1 MKKILLT
8 LAAAAAVFSGCNKTA
23 VETSGRGGL
32 LQINVAC
39 DEAEFTEKEHGQA
52 GTKASAA
59 PDVNDFIV
67 TLVKSSGSYSLVCTV
82 SEFMEQN
89 TDGIITLSP
98 GSYTISVTSAGDEK
112 AAWDQPVYG
121 VTKEFTIVEDVV
133 TPVDLVCGLTNMKVT
148 VKLSDVF
155 ISELESWSV
164 VVTGSYD
171 DGDASLTW
179 SSDDGDRETVEAKEG
194 WFAVGPLTVV
204 VQGVR
209 TVDGSDA
216 VRVTEEITDVAA
228 ADHHILNINARV
240 TGDGDFSEGGITV
253 DPGVND
259 KPVDIEIPGFDETPI
274 EDPDD
279 PDEPVSTAPT
289 LVWDD
294 NPAFDKTLIKEGMD
308 VNLVVNAPE
317 KIKGFNVNVNSP
329 TLNSLLEQLVGTS
342 QMDLVNDAT
351 VIGFLGN
358 LGLPV
363 GGQLSGQ
370 TEVVF
375 SLSSLVPMILIT
387 TPEPGSEHVFTLVVT
402 DEKNQTLEQDLVF
415 YVPETASSAE

>member
-32 LQINVAC
+32 LQLNVAC

-52 GTKASAA
+52 GTKASTA

-67 TLVKSSGSYSLVCTV
+67 TLVKSSGSYSLECTV

-112 AAWDQPVYG
+112 AAWDQPIYG
-121 VTKEFTIVEDVV
+121 ATKEFTIVEDVV
-133 TPVDLVCGLTNMKVT
+133 TPIDLVCRLTNMKVT

-155 ISELESWSV
+155 LQELKSWSV
-164 VVTGSYD
+164 VVTGAYD

-179 SSDDGDRETVEAKEG
+179 SSGDGDQTAIEAKEG

-209 TVDGSDA
+209 NNDGSDA
-216 VRVTEEITDVAA
+216 ARVTAEITDVAA

-240 TGDGDFSEGGITV
+240 TGSADFSDGGITV
-253 DPGVND
+253 DTGVNE

-279 PDEPVSTAPT
+279 PEEPVSTAPT
-289 LVWDD
+289 LVWEA
-294 NPAFDKTLIKEGMD
+294 NPDFARYPLAETMD
-308 VNLVVNAPE
+308 VTLTINAPE
-317 KIKGFNVNVNSP
+317 KIKSFTVTIVSE
-329 TLNSLLEQLVGTS
+329 TLEQLLVGMFGSTT
-342 QMDLVNDAT
+342 LNLGEAT
-351 VIGFLGN
+351 DDSMLAK

-363 GGQLSGQ
+363 GGAVVGQTSVDFPLSGLLPLLYQ
-370 TEVVF
+370 
-375 SLSSLVPMILIT
+375 LDPAKD
-387 TPEPGSEHVFTLVVT
+387 SEHTFTLMVT
-402 DEKNQTLEQDLVF
+402 DEKGQTLEQDLVF
-415 YVPETASSAE
+415 YMPE